1 MPVARKDVR
10 GVGSFTAPLL
20 GAVLLVACY
29 VVVTDWHTLPH
40 VINDAL
46 AGMNFIR

>member
-20 GAVLLVACY
+20 GAVLLIACY
-29 VVVTDWHTLPH
+29 LVLADWHSLPR
-40 VINDAL
+40 VIDAAL